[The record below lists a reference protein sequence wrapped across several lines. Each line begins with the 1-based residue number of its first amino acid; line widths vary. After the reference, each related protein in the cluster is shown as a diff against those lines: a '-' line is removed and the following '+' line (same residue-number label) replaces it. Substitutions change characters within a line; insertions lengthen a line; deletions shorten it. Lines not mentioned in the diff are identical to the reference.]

1 LKDHLGNIRAV
12 VSDVKLWVSADAIY
26 DGIAE
31 NETDVLAFTDY
42 YSFGS
47 TMPGRNYINGSSYRY
62 GMNGKEKDDEIVG
75 SGNSYD
81 FGARQYD
88 PRLGR
93 FIALDPKMSEYAS
106 MSPYCFA
113 ANNPIKLIDVNG
125 EGPGE
130 EKPLTIPTSPDKVD
144 TKVWTPVEEG
154 TGANRG
160 HTQRWTNAEG
170 QMLAFDKGKEG
181 AKGWEG
187 KDHFHVYNKDGQRLQ
202 ANGELAGGVKD
213 GKAFYNKSAAN
224 AHFTPGETTKIKIK
238 IPSAAAVMEGSTKVV
253 KFANKAIVPVAIAG
267 SVYDIATSDNKAK
280 AFAKNAGGW
289 AGAYMGAETGA
300 AAGAAVGAFF
310 GGVGAIP
317 GAAIGGLIGGIG
329 GWFAGESAGEA
340 TYDLINKK

>member
-1 LKDHLGNIRAV
+1 MIAFDAV
-12 VSDVKLWVSADAIY
+12 VSDVKSWTDTDGDVVY
-26 DGIAE
+26 DGINE
-31 NETDVLAFTDY
+31 NETEVLAFTDY
-42 YSFGS
+42 YPFGS

-93 FIALDPKMSEYAS
+93 FITLDPKMSEFAA

-113 ANNPIKLIDVNG
+113 ADNPIKLIDVNG
-125 EGPGE
+125 EAPGDD
-130 EKPLTIPTSPDKVD
+130 KLTIPTSPDKVD
-144 TKVWTPVEEG
+144 TKIWTPLEEG

-170 QMLAFDKGKEG
+170 QMLAFDKGTGE
-181 AKGWEG
+181 KGPGG
-187 KDHFHVYNKDGQRLQ
+187 KDNWHVYNAEGKRLQ
-202 ANGELAGGVKD
+202 SNGELAGYTKD
-213 GKAFYNKSAAN
+213 GKFMYNKNAPN
-224 AHFTPGETTKIKIK
+224 AHFKPGQATEIKIK
-238 IPSAAAVMEGSTKVV
+238 IPSAAAVMEGGTKVAKV
-253 KFANKAIVPVAIAG
+253 ANKVMVPVAIAT
-267 SVYDIATSDNKAK
+267 SVYDISTSDNKAK
-280 AFAKNAGGW
+280 AIAKNAGGW

-300 AAGAAVGAFF
+300 AAGAAIGVWF

-340 TYDLINKK
+340 TYDLINK

>member
-1 LKDHLGNIRAV
+1 MVNLRRYQV
-12 VSDVKLWVSADAIY
+12 VNLT
-26 DGIAE
+26 GLC
-31 NETDVLAFTDY
+31 T
-42 YSFGS
+42 
-47 TMPGRNYINGSSYRY
+47 
-62 GMNGKEKDDEIVG
+62 
-75 SGNSYD
+75 
-81 FGARQYD
+81 
-88 PRLGR
+88 
-93 FIALDPKMSEYAS
+93 LDPKMSEFAA

-113 ANNPIKLIDVNG
+113 ADNPIKLIDVNG

-144 TKVWTPVEEG
+144 TKVWSPVDEG

-160 HTQRWTNAEG
+160 HAQRWTNSDG

-213 GKAFYNKSAAN
+213 GKAFYNKN
-224 AHFTPGETTKIKIK
+224 AYNSHFTPGEVTEIKIK
-238 IPSAAAVMEGSTKVV
+238 IPSAAAVMEGATKTV
-253 KFANKAIVPVAIAG
+253 KFANKILVPVAIVG

-280 AFAKNAGGW
+280 AVAKNAGGW

-340 TYDLINKK
+340 GYDMINKK